1 MTIALICFELSCL
14 RRDGA
19 FPSFGRIYMLRNK
32 CCSKKK
38 EIADLC
44 SCRCIT
50 QTGVRS
56 TNIRVFVKSR
66 AGFPCLL
73 VSRFILPPT
82 NLIGPRDTKV
92 FYESIPLLLEV
103 SFVIRASP
111 RFLCVFSMLGIKRT
125 TVNQAQL
132 NLIPTHSLASQVVN
146 RGSAKQHRELSHFLS
161 DTAVNQVSATGQDMK
176 LVVTV

>member
-1 MTIALICFELSCL
+1 MTIALFCFELSCL
-14 RRDGA
+14 RRDEA

-44 SCRCIT
+44 SCRCIR
-50 QTGVRS
+50 QTRVSS

-66 AGFPCLL
+66 AVFPCLL

-103 SFVIRASP
+103 FFVIRASP
-111 RFLCVFSMLGIKRT
+111 RFFCVFPMLGIKRT

-176 LVVTV
+176 